1 MPNLVT
7 FLDWIP
13 IYECYVVKC
22 RSKNG
27 HRKDMYL
34 KEIGL
39 HTEILLIIL
48 GSEFNIIGEGGL
60 PGRFCGSGTFDFE
73 KSHMTISDSKNIVT
87 LKSKLRIRQT
97 TKNHHL
103 RHAYLLLM

>member
-39 HTEILLIIL
+39 RLIMLVNL
-48 GSEFNIIGEGGL
+48 GSLVNTLEGGG
-60 PGRFCGSGTFDFE
+60 PY
-73 KSHMTISDSKNIVT
+73 MTI
-87 LKSKLRIRQT
+87 
-97 TKNHHL
+97 
-103 RHAYLLLM
+103 